1 MDFELSEEQRMLR
14 ESLSRLLADRYDFAQ
29 RNRYRRSEAGYDP
42 TIWQAYADMGL
53 LALNVPQV
61 HGGLEAGAGET
72 FIVMSEMGKALTVEP
87 FLPTC
92 VLAPELLK
100 AAGEEQAGP
109 VLERIAQGKTVVA
122 YARHEPAHWAGKAD
136 DVSVTAMETGSGWRL
151 NGVKSPVRHGAQADM
166 LIVSAQSGGET
177 ELFIVQGD
185 ACLRRDFETQDGM
198 RAAEIVFEDTPA
210 DRLCGGMA
218 PVEAMARAEAA
229 GLAAVCAEAVGAM
242 DKALELT
249 CEYMKQREQFDRAIG
264 SFQALQH
271 AAADMVVEAEQARS
285 MALYAAMM
293 ARVEDTDQRDAALSA
308 AKVQICRSAR
318 SIGQAA
324 VQLHGGVGMTMEY
337 AVGHYFKRLTMIEL
351 EFGGLDFHLDRLSA
365 LGGLQD

>member
-136 DVSVTAMETGSGWRL
+136 DLSVTAMETGSGWRL

-185 ACLRRDFETQDGM
+185 ASACGATLKPRTACVRQRSCSRTPRRTGCVVAWPRLRRWHEPRRRGWLRF
-198 RAAEIVFEDTPA
+198 
-210 DRLCGGMA
+210 A
-218 PVEAMARAEAA
+218 PRPLARW
-229 GLAAVCAEAVGAM
+229 
-242 DKALELT
+242 T
-249 CEYMKQREQFDRAIG
+249 R
-264 SFQALQH
+264 
-271 AAADMVVEAEQARS
+271 RS
-285 MALYAAMM
+285 N
-293 ARVEDTDQRDAALSA
+293 
-308 AKVQICRSAR
+308 
-318 SIGQAA
+318 
-324 VQLHGGVGMTMEY
+324 
-337 AVGHYFKRLTMIEL
+337 
-351 EFGGLDFHLDRLSA
+351 
-365 LGGLQD
+365 